1 MTTCLSANYF
11 FDLNDFEHREL
22 FSGDL
27 VWDALARLKGYM
39 AEQIYLSLP
48 VGVGFC
54 RPLEKTLVL
63 HDGSFRETGGL
74 DITYGDV
81 TKGGLEVHDNG
92 RLLAGASVIMA
103 GVVFRG
109 EGFSL
114 GKGVLI
120 EAGAMITGPVILGD
134 WSEVRQGAYL
144 RGNCLVG
151 RRCVVG
157 HVTEVK
163 HTIFL
168 DDAKAGH
175 FAYLGDS
182 ILGNQVNL
190 GAGTKMA
197 NLRFVGGNVSVRT
210 KNGTV
215 DTGLRKFGA
224 VLGDQVQTGCN
235 SVTNPRDPDRTQV
248 LSAAQYHVTFRLPSG
263 KYDDPWLES

>member
-1 MTTCLSANYF
+1 MTSYLSANSF
-11 FDLNDFEHREL
+11 FDLSNFEHREL

-27 VWDALARLKGYM
+27 VWDALARLKDYM
-39 AEQIYLSLP
+39 AGQVYLPLP
-48 VGVGFC
+48 EEVERC

-63 HDGSFRETGGL
+63 HDGSFREAGRME
-74 DITYGDV
+74 ITYGDA
-81 TKGGLEVHDNG
+81 TKGGLEVRENG
-92 RLLAGASVIMA
+92 KLLAGASVIMA

-109 EGFSL
+109 EGFNI

-120 EAGAMITGPVILGD
+120 EAGAMLTGPVILGD
-134 WSEVRQGAYL
+134 RTEVRQGAYL

-151 RRCVVG
+151 CRCVVG
-157 HVTEVK
+157 HATEVK

-175 FAYLGDS
+175 FAYLGDT

-197 NLRFVGGNVSVRT
+197 NLRFVSGNISVRT
-210 KNGTV
+210 EDGSV

-235 SVTNPRDPDRTQV
+235 SVTNPGTLIGPRSFLLPNTT
-248 LSAAQYHVTFRLPSG
+248 APSG
-263 KYDDPWLES
+263 YHPENTMIRG